1 MRHPVAIEF
10 SAAAPPVA
18 FAPVFRG
25 KDQAIYEILKNHTEY
40 HDLGADYLD
49 QLQRERVK
57 RHLVNRLEGL
67 GYQVNL
73 KELPGKAVA

>member
-1 MRHPVAIEF
+1 M
-10 SAAAPPVA
+10 
-18 FAPVFRG
+18 
-25 KDQAIYEILKNHTEY
+25 LKNHTEY
-40 HDLGADYLD
+40 RDLGADYLD